1 MRPVK
6 SSQPKAALR
15 TRRRTVISRPRRVTQ
30 RQIAVRA
37 YEIFLGRDG
46 GPGDQLSDW
55 LQAEAE
61 LRAARRN

>member
-1 MRPVK
+1 M
-6 SSQPKAALR
+6 
-15 TRRRTVISRPRRVTQ
+15 ISRPGRVTEK
-30 RQIAVRA
+30 QIAIRA

-46 GPGDQLSDW
+46 RPGDQLSDW